1 MTTFSLNPTYYQVT
15 WNLSSPNN
23 YSTLTG
29 DQAGGL
35 DSTNAWNYNRLIHT
49 SGNTEVTTTVM
60 TNGENIIINDYSIEF
75 DSSMTLA
82 NIISTINL
90 NTKFTNVIADQR
102 IASNYIT
109 LANAPGSEGY
119 PFSLA
124 EGAGSAL
131 SKLGLVAGTYQYW
144 PNEVGGS
151 FSAVSNGDNVTING
165 VNITFSAGPL
175 SSVVSQINA
184 NTPSTGVVAKAAAGK
199 LQLASVNGQAYALNS
214 GTALAKIGFTSGN
227 HGGYPTTLST
237 SQNKER
243 ANMRW
248 VQAISEMEEWA
259 LPTFVG
265 NIVRTGN
272 LDGNGACSTF
282 TFTVGYDRP
291 DFIRTVARSNEPDAG
306 TVLVGADAIKRAVA
320 RALVGNIRKN
330 CKVFDPTLASYSNYT
345 DRPNAA
351 RIQYIR
357 AQGLDIIDNVDNIEQ
372 NISVTQIAG
381 V

>member
-15 WNLSSPNN
+15 WNLSSPND
-23 YSTLTG
+23 YSSLSG

-49 SGNTEVTTTVM
+49 TGNTEVTSTVM
-60 TNGENIIINDYSIEF
+60 TDGETILINDRPVEF

-90 NTKFTNVIADQR
+90 YSKFTNVIADQR
-102 IASNYIT
+102 IESNYIT
-109 LANAPGSEGY
+109 IANAPGSEGY

-124 EGAGSAL
+124 EGNGTAL
-131 SKLGLVAGTYQYW
+131 SKLGLVAGSYQYW
-144 PNEVGGS
+144 PNEVG
-151 FSAVSNGDNVTING
+151 SAFTAVGNGDNVVING
-165 VNITFSAGPL
+165 VNITFTAGPL

-184 NTPSTGVVAKAAAGK
+184 NTPVTEVVAQAAAGK
-199 LQLASVNGQAYALNS
+199 LQLASLNGQPYALNS
-214 GTALAKIGFTSGN
+214 GTALAKLGFSAGN
-227 HGGYPTTLST
+227 HGGYPTTILT

-248 VQAISEMEEWA
+248 VQAVSEMEEWA
-259 LPTFVG
+259 LPNFVG
-265 NIVRTGN
+265 NVVRTGN
-272 LDGNGACSTF
+272 LNGNGACTTF

-291 DFIRTVARSNEPDAG
+291 DYIRTVARDAEPDAG
-306 TVLVGADAIKRAVA
+306 NVLIGTEAIKRAVA
-320 RALVGNIRKN
+320 RAMVGNISKN
-330 CKVFDPTLASYSNYT
+330 CKVFDPTLASYSSYT

-351 RIQYIR
+351 RIQNLQ
-357 AQGLDIIDNVDNIEQ
+357 AQGLDIIDNVTIIEQ
-372 NISVTQIAG
+372 NISVTQIPG

>member
-23 YSTLTG
+23 YSSLSG

-49 SGNTEVTTTVM
+49 TGNTAVSTTVM
-60 TNGENIIINDYSIEF
+60 SDGETIVINDHPVEF

-90 NTKFTNVIADQR
+90 HTKFTNVIADQR

-109 LANAPGSEGY
+109 MANAPGSEGY

-124 EGAGSAL
+124 EGNGTAL
-131 SKLGLVAGTYQYW
+131 SKLGLVAATYQYW
-144 PNEVGGS
+144 PNEVG
-151 FSAVSNGDNVTING
+151 SAFTAVGNGDNVTING
-165 VNITFSAGPL
+165 VNITFTAGPL
-175 SSVVSQINA
+175 SSVVTQINA
-184 NTPSTGVVAKAAAGK
+184 QIPVTGVVAQAAAGK
-199 LQLASVNGQAYALNS
+199 LQLASVNGQPYALNS
-214 GTALAKIGFTSGN
+214 GTALTKLGFTAGN
-227 HGGYPTTLST
+227 HGGYPTTLTT

-265 NIVRTGN
+265 NVVRTGN
-272 LDGNGACSTF
+272 LNGNGACTTF
-282 TFTVGYDRP
+282 TFTIGYDRP
-291 DFIRTVARSNEPDAG
+291 DYIQTIARNEEPDAG
-306 TVLVGADAIKRAVA
+306 EILLGAAAIKRAVA
-320 RALVGNIRKN
+320 RAMVGNIRKN
-330 CKVFDPTLASYSNYT
+330 CKVFDPTLASYSSYT

-351 RIQYIR
+351 RIQYLL
-357 AQGLDIIDNVDNIEQ
+357 AQGLDIIDNISVIEQ
-372 NISVTQIAG
+372 NITVTQIAG